1 MDRKSMILGLVIA
14 ICIAIPVAGIGYA
27 VAADYT
33 GTTQSAE
40 QEVDVLY
47 ITIGISGDTYS
58 HNFSKSIH
66 YTTEKTPDSVTYIP
80 VNKEGKQVVEA
91 VNVGGTDYNCVRCGS
106 ALLLMDGPGDDP
118 LPEYTL
124 SITNTGDIDPNAQ
137 VFIRYTIGDEGTPTV
152 ELYDG
157 SFSVDVSNHADRVTV
172 LLDAWL
178 DSRAKLCA
186 AQGIPDA
193 HTAHLIA
200 ELGNLMMALIEG

>member
-66 YTTEKTPDSVTYIP
+66 YTTEKTPDSVKYIP
-80 VNKEGKQVVEA
+80 VNKEGTQVVETVTA
-91 VNVGGTDYNCVRCGS
+91 GGNSYNCVSCGS
-106 ALLLMDGPGDDP
+106 VLLLLDGPGDDP
-118 LPEYTL
+118 LPVYTL
-124 SITNTGDIDPNAQ
+124 SISNTGDIDSNAD
-137 VFIRYTIGDEGTPTV
+137 VFIRYKIGDEGTPTAV
-152 ELYDG
+152 QYSG
-157 SFSVDVSNHADRVTV
+157 SFSVEVSNHADRVTIEV
-172 LLDAWL
+172 LVGVDVDGYTA
-178 DSRAKLCA
+178 
-186 AQGIPDA
+186 IPNDPLSNV
-193 HTAHLIA
+193 TFEFEA
-200 ELGNLMMALIEG
+200 EVNVDES